1 MGNKKYLRHYHLV
14 ELKVS
19 KSAYSLD
26 EMKRQLISHCRF
38 HAMFWVSA
46 EKLEYFVSDNWIPFC
61 KEMIRSIRI
70 NSRNHFFLGFL
81 EEMASYDE
89 DEIRELVARCDYTPL
104 SAIEKLCDD
113 PVFLVRYTAQNKR
126 IYMKM
131 VKRNFPKNMSATD
144 FLNWVNSAPIEEL
157 ESFSNKEF
165 EEITV
170 SRHTPRI
177 KISRTTVFTIIL
189 SAIAACFI
197 SYQAALYGL
206 LLYVLMSYIER
217 QARDH

>member
-1 MGNKKYLRHYHLV
+1 M
-14 ELKVS
+14 KVS

-38 HAMFWVSA
+38 HAMFWESP
-46 EKLEYFVSDNWIPFC
+46 EKLEYFVSNNWIPFC

-81 EEMASYDE
+81 EEMASYNE

-104 SAIEKLCDD
+104 SVIEKLCDD
-113 PVFLVRYTAQNKR
+113 PVYLVRWNAQNN
-126 IYMKM
+126 MKM
-131 VKRNFPKNMSATD
+131 VKRNFPKNMSAID
-144 FLNWVNSAPIEEL
+144 FLNWIHNAPIEEL

-170 SRHTPRI
+170 SHHTPRI
-177 KISRTTVFTIIL
+177 KISRTMVFTIVL

-206 LLYVLMSYIER
+206 LLYVLMSYIEKR
-217 QARDH
+217 SRDH